1 MKLGGKKKG
10 ATLPGGMPAELADEL
25 DDFNMNGHGKDEL
38 DAWGVG
44 DGDLIDVN
52 ADEDDWSAF
61 SDFICF
67 FFQVLRGML
76 TGKRSSRCLRKCTNC
91 EGCSEC
97 RRPRVWGYCRRC

>member
-25 DDFNMNGHGKDEL
+25 DDFDMNGHGKDEL

-52 ADEDDWSAF
+52 ADEDDWSTF
-61 SDFICF
+61 SYFIRSF
-67 FFQVLRGML
+67 LPVV
-76 TGKRSSRCLRKCTNC
+76 GK
-91 EGCSEC
+91 
-97 RRPRVWGYCRRC
+97 P